1 MRDSSS
7 GRLDIPQ
14 PKIVMF
20 YIFSITDESHERKRF
35 FYWKKEEVY
44 APERGMLRFGGDG
57 YVNKYDTHRSSTR

>member
-1 MRDSSS
+1 MKGND
-7 GRLDIPQ
+7 
-14 PKIVMF
+14 
-20 YIFSITDESHERKRF
+20 F